1 MTRSDSPRSDSA
13 TSRSAADV
21 AAESVASVYARA
33 LLGAAGQQAEASVAE
48 LDEFVAGVLD
58 AFPKFDAILGSAA
71 IGEAEKVRML
81 DQTIGR
87 SASKPFLN
95 FLKVLA
101 RHARLDIVRPI
112 QRAAHAQLDE
122 LLGRVRV
129 EVRTAHE
136 LGPDDARR
144 LADSLRTKLGK
155 QAELRMKVDPE
166 LIGGLV
172 FRIGD
177 TIYDASIARRLE
189 QVRESM
195 IKRSVHEIQSRRDR
209 FCHSE
214 GN

>member
-1 MTRSDSPRSDSA
+1 MTNSPEQHDGGQA
-13 TSRSAADV
+13 LSAADV
-21 AAESVASVYARA
+21 AAESVAGVYARA
-33 LLGAAGQQAEASVAE
+33 LLGAAGGQAEAAVAE

-71 IGEAEKVRML
+71 IAEAEKLRML
-81 DQTIGR
+81 DATIGR
-87 SASKPFLN
+87 SASKQLLN

-101 RHARLDIVRPI
+101 QHGRLDIVRPI

-136 LGPDDARR
+136 LEPTDAKR
-144 LADSLRTKLGK
+144 LADSLRAKLGK
-155 QAELRMKVDPE
+155 QAELRLSVDPE

-195 IKRSVHEIQSRRDR
+195 IQRSVHEIQSRRDR